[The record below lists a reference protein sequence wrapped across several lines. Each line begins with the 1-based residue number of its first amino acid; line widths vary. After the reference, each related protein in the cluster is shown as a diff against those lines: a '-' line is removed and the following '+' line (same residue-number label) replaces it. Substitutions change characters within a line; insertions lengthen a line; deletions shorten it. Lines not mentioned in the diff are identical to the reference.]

1 MARDTLFDSLKFVLI
16 SCVVLG
22 HVLNLMHDSQ
32 INLAIWNWL
41 YSFEMPLFVFVSG
54 YFTRKKS
61 LQKMGGVKLIE
72 TLLVW
77 NSIYCILHPSL
88 SFSWINLIKPSFA
101 YWYLLCLVIWRFII
115 EIVPFDKI
123 NQYMVVTACLI
134 IGLLFGFINIDG
146 GLFSV
151 SRVFSFFPFFIMGYY
166 AKNTNIIYRLR
177 NVSHKLSI
185 SLLLAILLLFYF
197 MNESYAEYFNCSR
210 PYALDGGLY
219 KGLLYRTLFYFLSFI
234 QGCAIINI
242 IPDLKIF
249 AKLGEKTMQIY
260 IFHGFGIIILTYLIG
275 NLPTSIYCA
284 FIYTFL
290 IVFFINFIAKYIDL
304 NFLLNPISFLCKK
317 KDMD

>member
-1 MARDTLFDSLKFVLI
+1 MARDSLFDSLKFALI

-22 HVLNLMHDSQ
+22 HVLNLMHNSQ

-61 LQKMGGVKLIE
+61 LHKWGGIKLLE

-88 SFSWINLIKPSFA
+88 SISWINLIKPSFA
-101 YWYLLCLVIWRFII
+101 YCYLLCLIIWRFII

-123 NQYMVVTACLI
+123 SKYIVVTASLI
-134 IGLLFGFINIDG
+134 VGLLFGLINIDG
-146 GLFSV
+146 GIFSV
-151 SRVFSFFPFFIMGYY
+151 SRVFSFFPFFLMGYY
-166 AKNTNIIYRLR
+166 AQNTNIVYRLR

-185 SLLLAILLLFYF
+185 SVLLAILLLFYF

-219 KGLLYRTLFYFLSFI
+219 KGLLYRTLFYFLAFI
-234 QGCAIINI
+234 QGCAIINL
-242 IPDLKIF
+242 IPNISF
-249 AKLGEKTMQIY
+249 WAKAGTKTMPIY
-260 IFHGFGIIILTYLIG
+260 IFHGFGLIVITYFV
-275 NLPTSIYCA
+275 NFLPTSMFFAI
-284 FIYTFL
+284 IYTFL
-290 IVFFINFIAKYIDL
+290 IIFAIYYIGKFIRFDI
-304 NFLLNPISFLCKK
+304 LLNPITYLLGR
-317 KDMD
+317 